1 MIHHPR
7 IALLLPGE
15 LAATPGV
22 DEPGAQKLA
31 VYKTKREGGDA
42 DKRIPLPLKS
52 IQ

>member
-1 MIHHPR
+1 MIHHTR

-31 VYKTKREGGDA
+31 VYKTKRGGMLT
-42 DKRIPLPLKS
+42 KESRCP
-52 IQ
+52 